1 MGEPDRDSRLVAY
14 ILARLGCTHPFR
26 VSRILLLADW
36 RAEEVGL
43 GRLTEGLSYVA
54 EPYGFYVE
62 GLQGVLERLERSGC
76 LRRREEERCLEY
88 TCAEPGLMPQE
99 REVLDEVIREVY
111 DLSDREL
118 NRLVTRDE
126 RYVELTGRGR

>member
-14 ILARLGCTHPFR
+14 ILARLGCSHPFR
-26 VSRILLLADW
+26 VSRVLLLADW

-62 GLQGVLERLERSGC
+62 GLQEVLERLKRSGC
-76 LRRREEERCLEY
+76 LRRREEEKCLEY
-88 TCAEPGLMPQE
+88 ACAEPDLTPQE
-99 REVLDEVIREVY
+99 REVLDEVIREIS

-118 NRLVTRDE
+118 NRLVTGDE
-126 RYVELTGRGR
+126 RYPELTGRGR